1 MTTAFKSAYPA
12 SVQAVST
19 LQQLV
24 GCLMTSFLP
33 VANRNN
39 NHFENDI
46 PDDVYIDTDM
56 EMVASVLS
64 GLIGSVVKHAKDSCI
79 RLSAKIYGH
88 VIIVHVKDHN
98 SLNYQPVEN
107 KLKHLT
113 PFAEKIGGA
122 VGVTSQRHNVATFAF
137 SFPNVPARNMAA

>member
-12 SVQAVST
+12 SVQSVST

-24 GCLMTSFLP
+24 GCLMTSFIP

-56 EMVASVLS
+56 ELVATVLS
-64 GLIGSVVKHAKDSCI
+64 GLLGAVTKNAKDSCI

-88 VIIVHVKDHN
+88 VILVHVKDYN
-98 SLNYQPVEN
+98 SVNYFPVEN
-107 KLKHLT
+107 RLQQLQSL
-113 PFAEKIGGA
+113 AEKIGGA
-122 VGVTSQRHNVATFAF
+122 VGVTSQRHNVTTFAF
-137 SFPNVPARNMAA
+137 SFPNVPATMAA